1 MIVGFTPALFR
12 ISCFRLPANTQTCG
26 GRTSSTLEAS
36 GAPLEHTSETNCSV
50 SLQAIV
56 SIPVR
61 MRKPSAGLGSP
72 CVPAGPEGPGGP
84 GGPCGPGRRAGLRV
98 PWGLGEATLGTLR
111 ADSALR
117 GQEDLPRLS
126 GQRNLAAQQA
136 LADPGHLA
144 VQQDQAVQEVLQ
156 VPRVRP
162 HLQVLADL
170 VCCIQPA
177 QPLRR

>member
-12 ISCFRLPANTQTCG
+12 ICCFRLPANTQTCG

-72 CVPAGPEGPGGP
+72 CVPAGPRARAVRADPAAQVAALACGSRGVEPASP
-84 GGPCGPGRRAGLRV
+84 WEPCGPTA
-98 PWGLGEATLGTLR
+98 P
-111 ADSALR
+111 
-117 GQEDLPRLS
+117 
-126 GQRNLAAQQA
+126 
-136 LADPGHLA
+136 
-144 VQQDQAVQEVLQ
+144 
-156 VPRVRP
+156 
-162 HLQVLADL
+162 
-170 VCCIQPA
+170 
-177 QPLRR
+177 